1 MDKNNNFISVSQ
13 VIKELDGN
21 YTDTEEN
28 SSDLYNSSF
37 IFEY

>member
-1 MDKNNNFISVSQ
+1 MDGNNNFISVSQ

-28 SSDLYNSSF
+28 PSDLYNSSF

>member
-1 MDKNNNFISVSQ
+1 MEENNFIDISQ
-13 VIKELDGN
+13 VIRELDGT

-28 SSDLYNSSF
+28 TSELYNSSF